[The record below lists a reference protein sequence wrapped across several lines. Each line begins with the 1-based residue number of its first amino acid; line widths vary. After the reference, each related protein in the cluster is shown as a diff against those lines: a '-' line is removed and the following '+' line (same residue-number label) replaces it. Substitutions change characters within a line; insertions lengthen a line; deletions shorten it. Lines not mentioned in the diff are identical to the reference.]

1 MGIERSTFLF
11 DENLSLIQ
19 LWKKVKA
26 KNHVQEVFDHVSMS
40 FLRQFCKLTF

>member
-19 LWKKVKA
+19 LWKKVKV
-26 KNHVQEVFDHVSMS
+26 KNHVQEVFDHVSCLS
-40 FLRQFCKLTF
+40 